1 MGKKIKGG
9 HTCIA
14 LARSVPKIYR
24 IGYHQVTNIPHRQK
38 DEIGMT
44 RVNKWNFLIDAIAKK
59 RTVVHYAA

>member
-1 MGKKIKGG
+1 M
-9 HTCIA
+9 
-14 LARSVPKIYR
+14 YR
-24 IGYHQVTNIPHRQK
+24 ISQKCPQNLQNRVPSGDKHSSQAKK